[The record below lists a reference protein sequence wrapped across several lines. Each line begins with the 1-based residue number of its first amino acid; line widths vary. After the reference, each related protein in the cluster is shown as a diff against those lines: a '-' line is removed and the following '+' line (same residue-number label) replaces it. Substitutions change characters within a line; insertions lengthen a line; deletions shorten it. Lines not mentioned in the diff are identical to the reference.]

1 MQILQLFCFLS
12 FSTQEDDYTQKKTLV
27 SIKVQWGGE
36 KIYQNLQRGVYER
49 EPWMIGERSRD
60 LRGQRRVTVSY
71 FLKRALSLILILNT
85 IV

>member
-1 MQILQLFCFLS
+1 MLYKIFFWDFKKSKTVMQILQLFCFLS

-60 LRGQRRVTVSY
+60 LVGES
-71 FLKRALSLILILNT
+71 
-85 IV
+85 